1 MEGCKERAREGGE
14 ERGRKLK
21 VSFSRIFLIYL
32 LCSGLG
38 RGVRVSK
45 CCEYN
50 SEWIC
55 LPFFCCCCFGNTI
68 HRVCF
73 LIPIYFS
80 TELFNQGE
88 ERRVGAGGVKAEIN
102 RGLPPIP
109 SGEPPQRFTT
119 RILRAARGAIF
130 KRWRNINS
138 NNDKNNTNHR
148 WE

>member
-1 MEGCKERAREGGE
+1 M
-14 ERGRKLK
+14 
-21 VSFSRIFLIYL
+21 
-32 LCSGLG
+32 
-38 RGVRVSK
+38 
-45 CCEYN
+45 
-50 SEWIC
+50 
-55 LPFFCCCCFGNTI
+55 
-68 HRVCF
+68 CF

-109 SGEPPQRFTT
+109 SGEPPQRCTT